1 MLLPLVRVGSSN
13 SIAVTR
19 TRNCP
24 IIGRPRPLVSRRG
37 LVVWAVCGIIASF
50 IVRRNKKHRERIDAS
65 LRWRRALAPPSL
77 LITLREHVL
86 HQMGFRLP
94 FTACAVEDSMGWG
107 WVGGL
112 RWPRPQAITQHAQA
126 QSRPCPQ
133 RHCLLIQRPTRILMH
148 IEWGEERG
156 ITWQTF
162 SKKDLLDF
170 CWHKELSNCGY
181 QICSKI
187 RVNTY
192 GKKNQGIQCRQW
204 DSTSQVATSSSNP
217 QFKEKPRSQII
228 LVDKVR
234 IHSTSKCIICIV
246 NL

>member
-94 FTACAVEDSMGWG
+94 FTAVGRRQLG
-107 WVGGL
+107 WVGLAAGPGDHTTCLGL
-112 RWPRPQAITQHAQA
+112 EPALP
-126 QSRPCPQ
+126 
-133 RHCLLIQRPTRILMH
+133 
-148 IEWGEERG
+148 
-156 ITWQTF
+156 
-162 SKKDLLDF
+162 
-170 CWHKELSNCGY
+170 
-181 QICSKI
+181 
-187 RVNTY
+187 
-192 GKKNQGIQCRQW
+192 
-204 DSTSQVATSSSNP
+204 VATLFAYPTTNTN
-217 QFKEKPRSQII
+217 F
-228 LVDKVR
+228 DA
-234 IHSTSKCIICIV
+234 H
-246 NL
+246 